1 MGIPHC
7 CMERE
12 RDRERERERERERN
26 CHKTLGV
33 HDMGG
38 IRMTDCYETFIPP
51 QPASSAASTATAA
64 AAVAT
69 DFLTATGFRFRP
81 PTPL

>member
-1 MGIPHC
+1 
-7 CMERE
+7 
-12 RDRERERERERERN
+12 
-26 CHKTLGV
+26 
-33 HDMGG
+33 
-38 IRMTDCYETFIPP
+38 MTDCYETFIPP